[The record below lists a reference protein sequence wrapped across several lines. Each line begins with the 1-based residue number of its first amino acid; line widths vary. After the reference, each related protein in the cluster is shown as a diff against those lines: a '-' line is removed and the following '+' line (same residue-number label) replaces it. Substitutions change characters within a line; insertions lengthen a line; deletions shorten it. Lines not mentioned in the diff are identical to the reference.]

1 MREPEGPAHLWI
13 IIVAYLWL
21 NTAVA
26 PGAWDGPGSGSELG
40 DGGGTWSASGCHRQR
55 KT

>member
-1 MREPEGPAHLWI
+1 MREPEGPAYLWI

-26 PGAWDGPGSGSELG
+26 VGAWDGLNIGVNSETVEVHG
-40 DGGGTWSASGCHRQR
+40 VPEAAIH
-55 KT
+55 KE